1 MKKKDTTSEDA
12 SAWASAPGGRIT
24 PQEVQQ
30 KEFRVARFGA
40 GYRMREV
47 DEFLD
52 QVTDAMSALVAEN
65 ERLLQGS
72 ASGSP
77 ASSRP
82 ATPPSTS
89 PAVRPAV
96 PSLADDPGRA
106 AVDAFLRREKGF
118 LQDLGGLVQGHAEVL
133 RSMVRDVR
141 RGVPEPVAAV
151 SPLKESSAMPPAS
164 GTETKPSPDLPP
176 GVPPDLPIEADE
188 PPDEIRPA
196 SEAIE
201 TAERVTPASDVPEDD
216 IQEDDPEALEG
227 QQTVTGVV
235 AEEPIRLDEP
245 EPARSGRSEE
255 EEEGSLRE
263 LFWGEE

>member
-1 MKKKDTTSEDA
+1 MRKKDSTSDA
-12 SAWASAPGGRIT
+12 SGWASAPGERIT

-82 ATPPSTS
+82 STP
-89 PAVRPAV
+89 PAV
-96 PSLADDPGRA
+96 PSVAEDAGRA

-118 LQDLGGLVQGHAEVL
+118 LQDLGGLVQAHAEEL

-141 RGVPEPVAAV
+141 RDVAAPVATVPPAAV
-151 SPLKESSAMPPAS
+151 APLQESSMEPLAAVTEAEAEPAPDASPDVPP
-164 GTETKPSPDLPP
+164 EPSPDLPTA
-176 GVPPDLPIEADE
+176 ADE
-188 PPDEIRPA
+188 PHEEIEDEI
-196 SEAIE
+196 
-201 TAERVTPASDVPEDD
+201 
-216 IQEDDPEALEG
+216 QGDDPEPSG
-227 QQTVTGVV
+227 GPPTTTGVV
-235 AEEPIRLDEP
+235 ADEPIRLDEP

>member
-1 MKKKDTTSEDA
+1 MKKKDTTTQEA
-12 SAWASAPGGRIT
+12 SGWSAAPGGRIT

-52 QVTDAMSALVAEN
+52 QVTDAMTALVAEN

-72 ASGSP
+72 MGGSARSDPPSSSPPAPPSVPSP
-77 ASSRP
+77 A
-82 ATPPSTS
+82 
-89 PAVRPAV
+89 
-96 PSLADDPGRA
+96 DDAGRA
-106 AVDAFLRREKGF
+106 AVEAFLRRERGF
-118 LQDLGGLVQGHAEVL
+118 LQDLGALVQTHAEEL

-141 RGVPEPVAAV
+141 RDIAAPAAAASSTAAV
-151 SPLKESSAMPPAS
+151 PPAAGPMKGS
-164 GTETKPSPDLPP
+164 PVEPPAAATEVEPAEAASEPSPDLPE
-176 GVPPDLPIEADE
+176 VADE
-188 PPDEIRPA
+188 PSDEI
-196 SEAIE
+196 EDE
-201 TAERVTPASDVPEDD
+201 T
-216 IQEDDPEALEG
+216 QGDDPEASAG
-227 QQTVTGVV
+227 PPTTSGVV

>member
-12 SAWASAPGGRIT
+12 SAWASAPGGRIS

-52 QVTDAMSALVAEN
+52 QVTDAMSALAAEN
-65 ERLLQGS
+65 ERLLQAS
-72 ASGSP
+72 ASGS
-77 ASSRP
+77 AGSSRP
-82 ATPPSTS
+82 SPAPSTS
-89 PAVRPAV
+89 PAV
-96 PSLADDPGRA
+96 PSSADDAGRA

-118 LQDLGGLVQGHAEVL
+118 LQDLGGLVQAHAEEL

-141 RGVPEPVAAV
+141 RDVAAPTAAV
-151 SPLKESSAMPPAS
+151 PPIAGAPPKESPVEPPAAA
-164 GTETKPSPDLPP
+164 TEAEPAPHAASDAPPEPSPDPP
-176 GVPPDLPIEADE
+176 TVADE
-188 PPDEIRPA
+188 PQDEIEDELQGDDSDA
-196 SEAIE
+196 SEE
-201 TAERVTPASDVPEDD
+201 PPTT
-216 IQEDDPEALEG
+216 
-227 QQTVTGVV
+227 TGVV

>member
-1 MKKKDTTSEDA
+1 MKKKDATSEDA
-12 SAWASAPGGRIT
+12 SGWAAAPGGRIT

-30 KEFRVARFGA
+30 KEFRVARFGS

-72 ASGSP
+72 AEGSSVP
-77 ASSRP
+77 SLP
-82 ATPPSTS
+82 ATPLP
-89 PAVRPAV
+89 
-96 PSLADDPGRA
+96 ADDAGRA

-118 LQDLGGLVQGHAEVL
+118 LQDLGGLVQAHAEEL

-141 RGVPEPVAAV
+141 RDVAGPVAAAPPVEKPRVEAAPTSVTEPEV
-151 SPLKESSAMPPAS
+151 SPELS
-164 GTETKPSPDLPP
+164 TE
-176 GVPPDLPIEADE
+176 EDE
-188 PPDEIRPA
+188 PPEEI
-196 SEAIE
+196 
-201 TAERVTPASDVPEDD
+201 ASDSGTSEVTEQMTPGSDVSDD
-216 IQEDDPEALEG
+216 ETQRDDPEASEG
-227 QQTVTGVV
+227 QPTATTGIV

-245 EPARSGRSEE
+245 QPARSGRSDEE
-255 EEEGSLRE
+255 QDGSLRE

>member
-1 MKKKDTTSEDA
+1 MKKKDTTPEDA

-82 ATPPSTS
+82 STPPSTS
-89 PAVRPAV
+89 PAA
-96 PSLADDPGRA
+96 PSVADDAGRA
-106 AVDAFLRREKGF
+106 ALDAFLRREKGF
-118 LQDLGGLVQGHAEVL
+118 LQDLGGLVQAHAEEL

-141 RGVPEPVAAV
+141 RDIAAPAAAASSTAAV
-151 SPLKESSAMPPAS
+151 PPAAGPMKGS
-164 GTETKPSPDLPP
+164 PVEPPAAATEVEPAEAASEPSPDLPE
-176 GVPPDLPIEADE
+176 VADE
-188 PPDEIRPA
+188 PSDEI
-196 SEAIE
+196 EDE
-201 TAERVTPASDVPEDD
+201 T
-216 IQEDDPEALEG
+216 QGDDPEASAG
-227 QQTVTGVV
+227 PPTTSGVV
-235 AEEPIRLDEP
+235 AEEPIRLDER

>member
-1 MKKKDTTSEDA
+1 MKKKETTSDDA
-12 SAWASAPGGRIT
+12 SGWASAPGGRIS

-52 QVTDAMSALVAEN
+52 HVTDAMSALVAEN

-72 ASGSP
+72 ADERPGP
-77 ASSRP
+77 SRP
-82 ATPPSTS
+82 ATPP
-89 PAVRPAV
+89 P
-96 PSLADDPGRA
+96 ADDAARA

-118 LQDLGGLVQGHAEVL
+118 LQDLGGLVQSHAEEL

-141 RGVPEPVAAV
+141 RDVAGPVAAAPPVEESRGEAAPTFLNEPEV
-151 SPLKESSAMPPAS
+151 SPDVS
-164 GTETKPSPDLPP
+164 TEPSPDLATN
-176 GVPPDLPIEADE
+176 ADE
-188 PPDEIRPA
+188 PPEEIDSDSGEIGPTEQMTR
-196 SEAIE
+196 E
-201 TAERVTPASDVPEDD
+201 SDVPEDET
-216 IQEDDPEALEG
+216 QGDDPEASG
-227 QQTVTGVV
+227 GRSTATTGVI

-245 EPARSGRSEE
+245 QPARSGRSDE

>member
-77 ASSRP
+77 ASSRSS
-82 ATPPSTS
+82 PP
-89 PAVRPAV
+89 P
-96 PSLADDPGRA
+96 ADDAGRA

-118 LQDLGGLVQGHAEVL
+118 LQDLGGLVQAHAEEL

-141 RGVPEPVAAV
+141 RDVAGPVAAV
-151 SPLKESSAMPPAS
+151 TPIEEPSVESAPSSA
-164 GTETKPSPDLPP
+164 TEPKPSPDLPTTT
-176 GVPPDLPIEADE
+176 AE
-188 PPDEIRPA
+188 PPDEIPSD
-196 SEAIE
+196 SEAIG
-201 TAERVTPASDVPEDD
+201 TAELVRPASDVPEDE
-216 IQEDDPEALEG
+216 IQRNDPEAVEG
-227 QQTVTGVV
+227 QSAETGVV

-245 EPARSGRSEE
+245 EPARSGRSDE

>member
-72 ASGSP
+72 ASGNP

-82 ATPPSTS
+82 STPTSTT
-89 PAVRPAV
+89 RAV
-96 PSLADDPGRA
+96 PSSADDAGRA

-118 LQDLGGLVQGHAEVL
+118 LQDLGGLVQAHAEEL

-141 RGVPEPVAAV
+141 RENAAPVAAAPPV
-151 SPLKESSAMPPAS
+151 AGAPMKESTAEPPAAA
-164 GTETKPSPDLPP
+164 TEAEPAPDAAPEPSPDLPT
-176 GVPPDLPIEADE
+176 VADE
-188 PPDEIRPA
+188 PQDEI
-196 SEAIE
+196 EDE
-201 TAERVTPASDVPEDD
+201 TEG
-216 IQEDDPEALEG
+216 DDPEASG
-227 QQTVTGVV
+227 GPPTTTGVI

-245 EPARSGRSEE
+245 EPARSRRSEE

>member
-72 ASGSP
+72 ASGNP

-82 ATPPSTS
+82 STPPSTT
-89 PAVRPAV
+89 PAV
-96 PSLADDPGRA
+96 PSSADDAGRA
-106 AVDAFLRREKGF
+106 AVDTFLRREKGF
-118 LQDLGGLVQGHAEVL
+118 LQDLGGLVQAHAEEL

-141 RGVPEPVAAV
+141 RENAAPVAAAPV
-151 SPLKESSAMPPAS
+151 AAAPQVAGAPMKESTAEPPAAA
-164 GTETKPSPDLPP
+164 TEAEPAPDAAPEPSPDLPT
-176 GVPPDLPIEADE
+176 VADE
-188 PPDEIRPA
+188 PQDEI
-196 SEAIE
+196 EDE
-201 TAERVTPASDVPEDD
+201 TEG
-216 IQEDDPEALEG
+216 DDPEAFG
-227 QQTVTGVV
+227 GRPTTTGVI

>member
-1 MKKKDTTSEDA
+1 MKKKDTTSDDA
-12 SAWASAPGGRIT
+12 GWGSAPGGRIA

-30 KEFRVARFGA
+30 KEFSVARFGA

-72 ASGSP
+72 ADGNP
-77 ASSRP
+77 APSRP
-82 ATPPSTS
+82 STPP
-89 PAVRPAV
+89 P
-96 PSLADDPGRA
+96 ADDAGRA

-118 LQDLGGLVQGHAEVL
+118 LQDLGGLVQAHAEEL
-133 RSMVRDVR
+133 RSMVREVR
-141 RGVPEPVAAV
+141 RDVAGPVAAAPPV
-151 SPLKESSAMPPAS
+151 EESRVEPSPTSVTEPAATPEPS
-164 GTETKPSPDLPP
+164 PEPSPDL
-176 GVPPDLPIEADE
+176 VTEADE
-188 PPDEIRPA
+188 LPEEIA
-196 SEAIE
+196 SDSGLMGTTEQMSRE
-201 TAERVTPASDVPEDD
+201 SDVPQDD
-216 IQEDDPEALEG
+216 GWAEG
-227 QQTVTGVV
+227 PMASGGQPTATTDVI

-245 EPARSGRSEE
+245 EPARSSRSDE

>member
-89 PAVRPAV
+89 PAVPPAV
-96 PSLADDPGRA
+96 PSLADDAGRA

-118 LQDLGGLVQGHAEVL
+118 LQDLGGLVQAHAEEL

-141 RGVPEPVAAV
+141 RDIAAPAAAVPPIAAAPMKESPMEPAAAATEAEPEATPDAPPEP
-151 SPLKESSAMPPAS
+151 
-164 GTETKPSPDLPP
+164 TPDLPT
-176 GVPPDLPIEADE
+176 LADE
-188 PPDEIRPA
+188 PHDGIEDEM
-196 SEAIE
+196 
-201 TAERVTPASDVPEDD
+201 
-216 IQEDDPEALEG
+216 QEDDPEASG
-227 QQTVTGVV
+227 GPPTTTGVV
-235 AEEPIRLDEP
+235 VEEPIRLDEP

>member
-1 MKKKDTTSEDA
+1 MKKKDTTPEDA

-77 ASSRP
+77 ASTR
-82 ATPPSTS
+82 PSTA
-89 PAVRPAV
+89 PAA
-96 PSLADDPGRA
+96 PSVADEAGRA

-118 LQDLGGLVQGHAEVL
+118 LQDLGGLVQAHAEEL

-141 RGVPEPVAAV
+141 RDIAAPAAAAPSTASVPPVAGAPV
-151 SPLKESSAMPPAS
+151 KESPVEPPAVA
-164 GTETKPSPDLPP
+164 TEAAPAPDEAPDEAPEPSPDLPE
-176 GVPPDLPIEADE
+176 VADE
-188 PPDEIRPA
+188 PQDEI
-196 SEAIE
+196 EDE
-201 TAERVTPASDVPEDD
+201 T
-216 IQEDDPEALEG
+216 QEDDPEASG
-227 QQTVTGVV
+227 GPPTTTGVV

>member
-1 MKKKDTTSEDA
+1 MKKKDTTSGDA
-12 SAWASAPGGRIT
+12 SAWASAPAGRIT

-72 ASGSP
+72 VGGSP
-77 ASSRP
+77 APDRP
-82 ATPPSTS
+82 SAPPSFS
-89 PAVRPAV
+89 PQ
-96 PSLADDPGRA
+96 ADDAGRA
-106 AVDAFLRREKGF
+106 AVDAFLRHEKGF
-118 LQDLGGLVQGHAEVL
+118 LQDLGGLVQTHAEEL

-141 RGVPEPVAAV
+141 RDVGGQVAAG
-151 SPLKESSAMPPAS
+151 SPRTESSEP
-164 GTETKPSPDLPP
+164 EPSPDVPTNAAEPSEENSADAEAVASNEEVAPP
-176 GVPPDLPIEADE
+176 A
-188 PPDEIRPA
+188 
-196 SEAIE
+196 
-201 TAERVTPASDVPEDD
+201 DVPEAET
-216 IQEDDPEALEG
+216 QGDDPEASEG
-227 QQTVTGVV
+227 RTSATGIV

-245 EPARSGRSEE
+245 EPARSGRSDE